1 MDESEGSLGETNEE
15 TSGDDGGIVV
25 DDQATCQDRVAVE
38 DGEGRV
44 ADGVVDQSPVKRS
57 QRVRKPNSKYDP
69 AVFDW
74 DSVEMRGIPLSGRKN
89 GWKGVYWPKWSPF
102 NWGGEE
108 ELQEFKFHF
117 I

>member
-15 TSGDDGGIVV
+15 TSGDDGGIVI
-25 DDQATCQDRVAVE
+25 DDQATCQDMVAFE
-38 DGEGRV
+38 DGEGHV

-57 QRVRKPNSKYDP
+57 QRVRKPNSRYDP

-89 GWKGVYWPKWSPF
+89 GWKGVYWPK
-102 NWGGEE
+102 
-108 ELQEFKFHF
+108 
-117 I
+117 